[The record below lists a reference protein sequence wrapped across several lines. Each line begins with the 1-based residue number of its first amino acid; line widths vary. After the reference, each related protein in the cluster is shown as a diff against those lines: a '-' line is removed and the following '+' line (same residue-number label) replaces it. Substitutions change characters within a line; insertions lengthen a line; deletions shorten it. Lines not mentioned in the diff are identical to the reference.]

1 LIEAEIEQIYDNELQ
16 AIQQNSIKFSKSFN
30 SEKEI
35 AENLIDEAKLNPNL
49 KQFIRFIFAVEV
61 DWDALKHLKHAF
73 DDWSSDSEDFLDH
86 EEMREQLCNNN
97 LINNEALVHS
107 MNKKSEIMV
116 RYVLKRWNSLYLNT
130 SVSERFLTEFVKQ
143 INEPEVLEI
152 LQVLWSSSIYLAM
165 GYRDIEKQHQ

>member
-61 DWDALKHLKHAF
+61 D
-73 DDWSSDSEDFLDH
+73 
-86 EEMREQLCNNN
+86 
-97 LINNEALVHS
+97 
-107 MNKKSEIMV
+107 
-116 RYVLKRWNSLYLNT
+116 
-130 SVSERFLTEFVKQ
+130 
-143 INEPEVLEI
+143 
-152 LQVLWSSSIYLAM
+152 
-165 GYRDIEKQHQ
+165 